1 MRTTINLPDDLILQ
15 TKKAALET
23 HTNLAEF
30 IADAIRVALDK
41 RRPSLS
47 RREFK
52 IIPHGKGGLMPG
64 VNLDDTS
71 ALLDRMDGID
81 KD

>member
-1 MRTTINLPDDLILQ
+1 MRTTINLPDDLILRA
-15 TKKAALET
+15 KNAAREIHVSLS
-23 HTNLAEF
+23 EF

-41 RRPSLS
+41 RRRRLS

-52 IIPHGKGGLMPG
+52 INPSGKGGLMPG

-71 ALLDRMDGID
+71 ALLDTMDGFD